1 MTIPSG
7 SGTEVAKVGQARAV
21 TDVWSDLITGVANHI
36 YIIKSMIIVNT
47 SLSDDESI
55 SVYTRDNTS
64 DVNLQFLLHAQ
75 ELPAASTFVWND
87 VFFMSGVKL
96 LSFNAGTSADL
107 DVWVSYID
115 QDWT

>member
-1 MTIPSG
+1 MAIPSG
-7 SGTEVAKVGQARAV
+7 GGTEIAKVGQARAV
-21 TDVWSDLITGVANHI
+21 TDSWSDLITGVANHI
-36 YIIKSMIIVNT
+36 YIIKSMIITNT
-47 SLSDDESI
+47 TFVDESI

-75 ELPAASTFVWND
+75 ALPSASTFVWND

-96 LSFNAGTSADL
+96 LSFNAGTTADI